1 MTLFTFIRQCL
12 RREAARTE
20 PDCTKTLK
28 KVLEESKKELNEQKR
43 PP

>member
-1 MTLFTFIRQCL
+1 MTLFAFIRQCL

-20 PDCTKTLK
+20 PNCTKTLQNILK
-28 KVLEESKKELNEQKR
+28 ASEKMGNEQKH